1 MSKRAEL
8 LKSIIK
14 GSLNE
19 SPSLDKY
26 LRARGI
32 NPEFVSK
39 DVKVAHSKSLAFLS
53 WQKAHQNEEVQL
65 ESVDKEDTITFDIPL
80 LIRMLEYAR
89 EDASTDMDLH
99 RVTERLTELSAN
111 GTTVNMDSYD
121 KIVGIEN
128 EIKEEEMNSPLE
140 QGRKNIISIAV
151 SISPLD
157 GIG

>member
-89 EDASTDMDLH
+89 EDAKTDMDLH
-99 RVTERLTELSAN
+99 KVVKKLIAIRDQGTLTMDDYEFVT
-111 GTTVNMDSYD
+111 
-121 KIVGIEN
+121 K
-128 EIKEEEMNSPLE
+128 IKEEFNVF
-140 QGRKNIISIAV
+140 IIFIKLRF
-151 SISPLD
+151 IL
-157 GIG
+157 I